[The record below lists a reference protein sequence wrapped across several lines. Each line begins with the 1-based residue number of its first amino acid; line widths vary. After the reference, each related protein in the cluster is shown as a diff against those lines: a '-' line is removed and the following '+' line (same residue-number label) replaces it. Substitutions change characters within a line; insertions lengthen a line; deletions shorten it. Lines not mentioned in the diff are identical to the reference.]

1 MSRKRPLDFSTEV
14 QRSFQFLVA
23 SYDMSDP
30 EYSEFL
36 LPSVHYE
43 RQDLRVQ
50 VVLQSPSRDAA
61 GTRIVVGV
69 SLPNRDWPARADLPD
84 LVEAASF
91 APRHL
96 VPGKAH
102 TPDAARTTL
111 EANATWL
118 DRLMPLLGSDADA
131 LITMATEHHV
141 DRAGNPK
148 RRQPGADWKYA

>member
-1 MSRKRPLDFSTEV
+1 MSRKQPLDFRIEV

-23 SYDMSDP
+23 AYGMSDP

-36 LPSVHYE
+36 LPSVHYQ
-43 RQDLRVQ
+43 RPDLQVQ
-50 VVLQSPSRDAA
+50 VVLQTRDGA
-61 GTRIVVGV
+61 GTQITVGA
-69 SLPNRDWPARADLPD
+69 SLPNRNWPARADLPD
-84 LVEAASF
+84 LVEAAVF

-102 TPDAARTTL
+102 TRDAPRTTL

-118 DRLMPLLGSDADA
+118 DRLMPLLLGSTADA
-131 LITMATEHHV
+131 LMRRANEHQV

-148 RRQPGADWKYA
+148 RRHPGMDWKYT